1 MYKILHRI
9 FLVLCCCKILGL
21 KADAIFTRE
30 EKETLLLAF
39 TFFILQGGMVLVSHD
54 ERLIRAICNELWVCS
69 KGKVHRLEGGLDEYR
84 KIVEQELVI

>member
-1 MYKILHRI
+1 M
-9 FLVLCCCKILGL
+9 F
-21 KADAIFTRE
+21 DS
-30 EKETLLLAF
+30 
-39 TFFILQGGMVLVSHD
+39 FFQGGMVLVSHD